1 MSTTDSVATR
11 ACQNCGTPMLGDHC
25 YACGQPVKGLV
36 RHFGSIVGDFVDSV
50 FDLDSRLLRTL
61 PPLLFRPGFLTL
73 EYFSGHRVRYVSP
86 VRLFVFLCVAAFF
99 VLRFAVELETDFKS
113 VPDVSLSRAQSI
125 HEVEQARD
133 ALLAQLEAGLE
144 DVDDPGA
151 RIGHEAGMADVRRQ
165 AERRIAWIAARDAA
179 RARGEPAP
187 PEPRKEDGLQFNGK
201 PWHPVDN
208 PIAFAALP
216 ASANTMLNHWAERA
230 YGNVERVLANPPLL
244 ADAFLESLPATFFVL
259 LPVFALLLKFAY
271 LFRRR
276 LYMEHLIV
284 ALHSHAF
291 LCTALLLL
299 VGLSELR
306 GLLDPQGLSARALGF
321 TIVAL
326 AIWMPLYLWLMQ
338 KRVYAQGVIF
348 TTLKFAA
355 LGLCYV
361 VLLSLGAAVNLMVS
375 LVAL

>member
-1 MSTTDSVATR
+1 MSSTDNAATR

-61 PPLLFRPGFLTL
+61 PPLLFRPGFLTRQYL
-73 EYFSGHRVRYVSP
+73 AGHRVRYVSP
-86 VRLFVFLCVAAFF
+86 VRLFVFLCVLAFF
-99 VLRFAVELETDFKS
+99 VVRFAVDLEANIEQS
-113 VPDVSLSRAQSI
+113 ADVGMSQAQTVG
-125 HEVEQARD
+125 EVEAARD
-133 ALLAQLEAGLE
+133 AILARLETGLE
-144 DVDDPGA
+144 RADNPGA
-151 RIGHEAGMADVRRQ
+151 RIGLEAGMADIRRQ
-165 AERRIAWIAARDAA
+165 ADQRIEWLRARDAA
-179 RARGEPAP
+179 LARGEPAP
-187 PEPRKEDGLQFNGK
+187 PEPRKDDGLQFNGK

-208 PIAFAALP
+208 PIALDLLP
-216 ASANTMLNHWAERA
+216 ASGNALLNRWAARA
-230 YGNVERVLANPPLL
+230 QGNVERVAANPRLL
-244 ADAFLESLPATFFVL
+244 VDAFLESLPSTLFVL

-291 LCTALLLL
+291 LCAALLLL
-299 VGLSELR
+299 VGLTELR
-306 GLLDPQGLSARALGF
+306 DLLEPQALTARALGLA
-321 TIVAL
+321 VAAL
-326 AIWMPLYLWLMQ
+326 ALWMPLYLWLMQ
-338 KRVYAQGVIF
+338 KRVYAQGVIA
-348 TTLKFAA
+348 TTLKFAV

-361 VLLSLGAAVNLMVS
+361 VLLSLGAALNLMVS